1 MFPPFRLAG
10 RRGTARPPSP
20 KDRFVIVTISRQYG
34 AAGLDVAHRLGEL
47 IGYPLVGEDFPK
59 IAALRLGTTQDDV
72 VAVEYRSP
80 SLAERI
86 LHNLAIAVPE
96 AQAAVSAPSF
106 ETEVR
111 KETEA
116 AVLEA
121 AQRSDAIIVGGFAN
135 AVLRDRP
142 NVISS
147 FLHAPMRFRIARVAT
162 ELGLDDETAR
172 KEIERVDAARR
183 RWAKLHYDFTWGSSE
198 EYTLTIDVAK
208 FGIEG
213 AARLLAHAVGQSV

>member
-1 MFPPFRLAG
+1 
-10 RRGTARPPSP
+10 
-20 KDRFVIVTISRQYG
+20 VIVTISRQYG

-72 VAVEYRSP
+72 VAVEYRPP

-96 AQAAVSAPSF
+96 AQAAASAPSF

-121 AQRSDAIIVGGFAN
+121 AERRDVIVVGGFAN
-135 AVLRDRP
+135 IILRDRP

-147 FLHAPMRFRIARVAT
+147 FLHAPMPFRIARIVDALAVDA
-162 ELGLDDETAR
+162 ENAR

-183 RWAKLHYDFTWGSSE
+183 RWAKLHYDFIWGSSQH
-198 EYTLTIDVAK
+198 YTLTIDIAR
-208 FGIEG
+208 FGVEG
-213 AARLLAHAVGQSV
+213 AARLLAHAVRESV

>member
-1 MFPPFRLAG
+1 
-10 RRGTARPPSP
+10 
-20 KDRFVIVTISRQYG
+20 VIVTISRQYG

-47 IGYPLVGEDFPK
+47 IGYPVAGEDFPK
-59 IAALRLGTTQDDV
+59 IAAFRLGTTQDDI
-72 VAVEYRSP
+72 VAVEHRSP

-96 AQAAVSAPSF
+96 AQAAVAAPSF
-106 ETEVR
+106 EIEVR

-121 AQRSDAIIVGGFAN
+121 AQKRDVIIIGGFGN
-135 AVLRDRP
+135 AVLRGNP
-142 NVISS
+142 NVVSS
-147 FLHAPMRFRIARVAT
+147 FLTAPMAFRIARVVAA
-162 ELGLDDETAR
+162 LGLGEEAAR

-183 RWAKLHYDFTWGSSE
+183 RWAKLYYDFAWGDSQHYS
-198 EYTLTIDVAK
+198 LTIDVAR

-213 AARLLAHAVGQSV
+213 AARLLADAVRESI

>member
-1 MFPPFRLAG
+1 MR
-10 RRGTARPPSP
+10 
-20 KDRFVIVTISRQYG
+20 VIVTISRQYG
-34 AAGLDVAHRLGEL
+34 AAGLDVAHRLEEL

-86 LHNLAIAVPE
+86 LNNLATALPE
-96 AQAAVSAPSF
+96 VQAAASAPSF

-111 KETEA
+111 KEMEA

-142 NVISS
+142 SVISS
-147 FLHAPMRFRIARVAT
+147 FLHAPMPFRVARIVDA
-162 ELGLDDETAR
+162 LGVNEESAR

-183 RWAKLHYDFTWGSSE
+183 RWAKLHYDFTWGSSQH
-198 EYTLTIDVAK
+198 YTLTIDVAR

-213 AARLLAHAVGQSV
+213 AARLLAHAVRESV

>member
-1 MFPPFRLAG
+1 
-10 RRGTARPPSP
+10 
-20 KDRFVIVTISRQYG
+20 VIVTISRQYG

-72 VAVEYRSP
+72 VAVEYRPP

-121 AQRSDAIIVGGFAN
+121 AQRKDAIIIGGFAN
-135 AVLRDRP
+135 AVLRDHP
-142 NVISS
+142 NVFSA
-147 FLHAPMRFRIARVAT
+147 FLHAPMPFRIARVSA
-162 ELGLDDETAR
+162 ELGLDRKAAR
-172 KEIERVDAARR
+172 KEIERVDTARR
-183 RWAKLHYDFTWGSSE
+183 RWAKLHYDFTWGASE
-198 EYTLTIDVAK
+198 DYTLTIDVAR
-208 FGIEG
+208 FGIDG
-213 AARLLAHAVGQSV
+213 AARLLAHAVGESV

>member
-1 MFPPFRLAG
+1 M
-10 RRGTARPPSP
+10 
-20 KDRFVIVTISRQYG
+20 IVTISRQYG

-59 IAALRLGTTQDDV
+59 IAAVRLGTTQEDI
-72 VAVEYRSP
+72 VATEYREP
-80 SLAERI
+80 TLAERI

-96 AQAAVSAPSF
+96 SQAAVAAPSF

-116 AVLEA
+116 AILEA
-121 AQRSDAIIVGGFAN
+121 AQRSEVIIVGGFAN
-135 AVLRDRP
+135 AVLRDRE

-147 FLHAPMRFRIARVAT
+147 FLHAAMPFRIARVAAA
-162 ELGLDDETAR
+162 LGVDDEPAR

-183 RWAKLHYDFTWGSSE
+183 RWAKLYYDYTWGSSQH
-198 EYTLTIDVAK
+198 YTLTIDVAR

-213 AARLLAHAVGQSV
+213 AARLLAHAVKESG